1 MKIAMVT
8 SALQSGAGRVITDL
22 CIDLKN
28 RGFES
33 FVISSG
39 NVDGS
44 IDWENY
50 IVQLQNAKIHY
61 DTTDLFHRNTEC
73 FWNSVNFLTELF
85 AKTKPDI
92 IHAHGGV
99 SALAAYL
106 SSKMYN
112 PVPVITS
119 FYSWN
124 INRPTWMNFADI
136 LAFRCCH
143 RIIVATDY
151 YFQFLLKEGL
161 DHQNVSK
168 IHLGLKT
175 DLFSQYKRNQFKKEL
190 FSQYC
195 FNSDDWIISMLA
207 VIEPRKNQI
216 AAIEALYHLIHKYGK
231 ESVKMIFI
239 GNIKDQCYFDT
250 LQNRIDQLNLGNS
263 IVFTGYCNDPNPII
277 AESDAFVF
285 PTLSEGLGI
294 AILEAMIL
302 KTPVVS
308 SCIEGTAEILRNN
321 ENCLTV
327 DPNNPEDIAAKLFHV
342 ITNREL
348 SKKLIQKAYDTV
360 IHEFDWE
367 QTLTQHIQLYENM
380 KILE

>member
-119 FYSWN
+119 FYSRN
-124 INRPTWMNFADI
+124 INRPTW
-136 LAFRCCH
+136 
-143 RIIVATDY
+143 
-151 YFQFLLKEGL
+151 
-161 DHQNVSK
+161 
-168 IHLGLKT
+168 
-175 DLFSQYKRNQFKKEL
+175 
-190 FSQYC
+190 
-195 FNSDDWIISMLA
+195 
-207 VIEPRKNQI
+207 
-216 AAIEALYHLIHKYGK
+216 
-231 ESVKMIFI
+231 
-239 GNIKDQCYFDT
+239 
-250 LQNRIDQLNLGNS
+250 
-263 IVFTGYCNDPNPII
+263 
-277 AESDAFVF
+277 
-285 PTLSEGLGI
+285 
-294 AILEAMIL
+294 
-302 KTPVVS
+302 
-308 SCIEGTAEILRNN
+308 
-321 ENCLTV
+321 
-327 DPNNPEDIAAKLFHV
+327 
-342 ITNREL
+342 
-348 SKKLIQKAYDTV
+348 
-360 IHEFDWE
+360 
-367 QTLTQHIQLYENM
+367 
-380 KILE
+380 